1 MPDFWYSFSTNNAV
15 GLLLVINKRMNS
27 AIHTIDYDT
36 LHMKIREIYKL
47 NPDGMF
53 FFDFDNVL
61 YNANTFQSNPNIR
74 EAVCSI
80 PLRQRR
86 ILTARSSRESL
97 SECLSVSKAIG
108 YDFTGTEL
116 ISGGFNK
123 DLVLEKASSD
133 LTACESCRIKKIFFF
148 DDNVMNIFFA
158 DERKINN
165 LEVYWVDHYPSHKRM
180 CKSLETRYDS
190 SSQRKLRKTLAIGSD
205 SPFLMNDASEQLV
218 YRDVLTSFLTE
229 SDISTRMLFYHS

>member
-1 MPDFWYSFSTNNAV
+1 
-15 GLLLVINKRMNS
+15 MNS
-27 AIHTIDYDT
+27 AIHTVDYDT
-36 LHMKIREIYKL
+36 LHMKIIEIYKL

-61 YNANTFQSNPNIR
+61 YNANTFQSNPKIR
-74 EAVCSI
+74 QAVCSI
-80 PLRQRR
+80 PLSQRR
-86 ILTARSSRESL
+86 ILTARSSQESL
-97 SECLSVSKAIG
+97 SECLSVSKTIG

-133 LTACESCRIKKIFFF
+133 LTACENCRLKKIFFF

-180 CKSLETRYDS
+180 CKSLA
-190 SSQRKLRKTLAIGSD
+190 SQRKLRKTLAIGSD

-218 YRDVLTSFLTE
+218 YRDILTSFLTE
-229 SDISTRMLFYHS
+229 SDISTRTLFYHSYE